1 MAIQEEDGADGLV
14 LGGGGNMPFDYE
26 MGDELVDLVDAH
38 FFGVAFVVVE
48 DVFSDPLDVG
58 FAGARGVLFELDGV
72 VVLVEEFFF
81 GFFWICLGL
90 VFVHFQFPF
99 QQEWRIISLSVQS
112 ILYRTIRHNTPQ
124 GDKKPNYSV
133 NT

>member
-1 MAIQEEDGADGLV
+1 MGSKFDDAVFVQRQVQDVAIQEEDGADCLV

-81 GFFWICLGL
+81 GFF
-90 VFVHFQFPF
+90 
-99 QQEWRIISLSVQS
+99 
-112 ILYRTIRHNTPQ
+112 
-124 GDKKPNYSV
+124 
-133 NT
+133 